1 MLKSFWDVLRLYNDP
16 PLYNCAGLKQIVER
30 EEQEQIE
37 SSHTLPNEF
46 HDNIQPNPNTSPNNT
61 MSSPPFIQL
70 PPHEPIHITIDTPI
84 SSTITISYVV
94 P

>member
-61 MSSPPFIQL
+61 MSYHPLYNYHLMNLYTLQL
-70 PPHEPIHITIDTPI
+70 THQFHQQ
-84 SSTITISYVV
+84 
-94 P
+94 